1 MTIDIVK
8 TGALALLAAAT
19 LAAPAAA
26 VRVQL
31 VVIGAIAS
39 GTDGGN
45 DLDSVDV
52 INNVYVEHYAP
63 GSVFGSIGSLAGK
76 AIIFRTVYDVDLPDV
91 PVGAGGVFSDPVGDW
106 TLAMTPTLTI
116 GGVSHAVF
124 TQPYG
129 AIYGGSA
136 AFTLGD
142 GTPDTMAGTFSG
154 FSFDLSTITHIF
166 NQQVDFSAI
175 LPSAFLSTD
184 TMLPGDAGLPGRGYG
199 NAAASGSGTFNFIS
213 QTCFFTCSYKQAIGS
228 FTLNR
233 ILVSAAPE
241 PESWALMLLGFGLIG
256 VMARRRPS
264 SIAA

>member
-1 MTIDIVK
+1 MRIFK
-8 TGALALLAAAT
+8 NSALLFAVAAVAS
-19 LAAPAAA
+19 AAPAAA

-31 VVIGAIAS
+31 VATGTIAS

-52 INNVYVEHYAP
+52 INNAYVEHYVP

-76 AIIFRTVYDVDLPDV
+76 TIVFRTVYDVDSPGV
-91 PVGAGGVFSDPVGDW
+91 PVGAGGVFSDPIGDW

-129 AIYGGSA
+129 AIFGGSA
-136 AFTLGD
+136 TFTLGD
-142 GTPDTMAGTFSG
+142 GMPDTLAGTFSG
-154 FSFDLSTITHIF
+154 FSFGLSTITHIF
-166 NQQVDFSAI
+166 NQQVDFAAI
-175 LPSAFLSTD
+175 LSSAFLSTD
-184 TMLPGDAGLPGRGYG
+184 ALLPGDAGLPGRGYG
-199 NAAASGSGTFNFIS
+199 NTAVSGSGTFNFVT
-213 QTCFFTCSYKQAIGS
+213 QTCFFNCSYKQAIGN

-241 PESWALMLLGFGLIG
+241 PESWALMLLGFGLVG
-256 VMARRRPS
+256 VMARRRTGL
-264 SIAA
+264 IVAA